1 MENNITQEFLDKA
14 DAANSVEELISFAKE
29 NEIDISEEEAKMLFD
44 KIHAESG
51 ELSDDELEDVSGGLR
66 SRGKLIVTAFKKIG
80 TCWKC
85 KKCGGGINNKLDTHR
100 CPNDNLT
107 TPNCLNCANCTY
119 ERALWLCNVK

>member
-66 SRGKLIVTAFKKIG
+66 SRGKLIVTVFKCC
-80 TCWKC
+80 TSWRC
-85 KKCGGGINNKLDTHR
+85 KECGGEINNKLDTHR
-100 CPNDNLT
+100 CPNNKLT
-107 TPNCLNCANCTY
+107 LVNCTNCANCTY